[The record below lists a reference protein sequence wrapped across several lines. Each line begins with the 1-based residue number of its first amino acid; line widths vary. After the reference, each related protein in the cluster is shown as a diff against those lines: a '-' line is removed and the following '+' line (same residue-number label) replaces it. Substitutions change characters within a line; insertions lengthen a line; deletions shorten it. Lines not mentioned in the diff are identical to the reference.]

1 MQKSKNG
8 KSYSP
13 EFIENLITCSPF
25 VKSSMVISDNNSQL
39 SCLISIDPNS
49 VNSWADRNNL
59 RFTGYTE
66 LASKEEVYG
75 LIKEHINKVNEA
87 LDSELKIKTYALL
100 HRTFMLGEVS
110 KTMDLM
116 RENITSNL
124 GDLIASLDKNSNS
137 CSLKDVDNN
146 AYEINIAKV

>member
-1 MQKSKNG
+1 
-8 KSYSP
+8 
-13 EFIENLITCSPF
+13 
-25 VKSSMVISDNNSQL
+25 MVISDNNSQL

-87 LDSELKIKTYALL
+87 LESELKIKT
-100 HRTFMLGEVS
+100 
-110 KTMDLM
+110 
-116 RENITSNL
+116 
-124 GDLIASLDKNSNS
+124 
-137 CSLKDVDNN
+137 
-146 AYEINIAKV
+146 